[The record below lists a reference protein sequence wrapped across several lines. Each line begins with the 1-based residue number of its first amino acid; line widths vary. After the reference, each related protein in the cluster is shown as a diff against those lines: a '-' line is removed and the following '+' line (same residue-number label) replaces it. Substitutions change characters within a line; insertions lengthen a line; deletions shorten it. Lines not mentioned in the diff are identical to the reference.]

1 MINDLYRTMFFVP
14 GNSPSKMAK
23 AEIYGCD
30 CVIFDLE
37 DAVSIYEKDAA
48 RALIR
53 NYLSTT
59 RPNCRVGIRVNGNK
73 TPFYE
78 EDVRTMVPL
87 KPDFLRLPNSE
98 TAEDIQKLDALIAEC
113 EKAAGLEIGTV
124 KIVATI
130 ETSLGVYNAFQ
141 IASASPRVIA
151 IGLGAED
158 FRTDMSMSRTEDG
171 REILFARNFISLA
184 AHAAKVRPID
194 YVFSNFKNEA
204 GFIEDV
210 KLGKTLGFTGKSVIH
225 PSQIP
230 LVHACYDPSEK
241 EIEHAKK
248 VLEVYEDALSKASG
262 VIALDGK
269 MIDMPM
275 VTRAKNVLAYAKA
288 AGKDVD

>member
-1 MINDLYRTMFFVP
+1 
-14 GNSPSKMAK
+14 
-23 AEIYGCD
+23 
-30 CVIFDLE
+30 
-37 DAVSIYEKDAA
+37 
-48 RALIR
+48 
-53 NYLSTT
+53 
-59 RPNCRVGIRVNGNK
+59 
-73 TPFYE
+73 
-78 EDVRTMVPL
+78 
-87 KPDFLRLPNSE
+87 
-98 TAEDIQKLDALIAEC
+98 
-113 EKAAGLEIGTV
+113 
-124 KIVATI
+124 
-130 ETSLGVYNAFQ
+130 
-141 IASASPRVIA
+141 
-151 IGLGAED
+151 
-158 FRTDMSMSRTEDG
+158 MSMSRTEDG

-194 YVFSNFKNEA
+194 YVFNNFKNEA

-248 VLEVYEDALSKASG
+248 VLAVYEDALSKASG
-262 VIALDGK
+262 VIALEGK